1 MKKHLKLI
9 FSILIIGTSLIPLLA
24 TILGYDSI
32 NLDRSSLS
40 PMPALIKDD
49 RINASFTSEFDDF
62 FTDQFSLRTMMIT
75 AYNEIYAN
83 IFKQSGNDKVIVGQ
97 QGFLFFEETLNDY
110 LKVNLLSQHDLMRFN
125 EVLRIQNKYLQSKN
139 INGYF
144 MIVPNKATIYPEYM
158 PSTFNAIGQRS
169 NLDQMSEMDLNMNY
183 IDLTSALIEQKS
195 VVDDELY
202 HRQDSHWNNIG
213 AAIGYLEM
221 MKSLNKESLS
231 LLNMTLVKKADWQG
245 DLARMLYPS
254 KITLEQQFYFQLPN
268 LFTFTKA
275 IRTFEDIQI
284 ESVNTAKEGRLIMF
298 RDSFAN
304 ALIPYIS
311 ESFAQVN
318 YDRTFPYDFNRIE
331 GLQSDTLVIE
341 IAERNLNWVLQ
352 ATPIL
357 IAEGE
362 KQTIVAS
369 SAVSLKITMEQQK
382 KSDVFYLNAR
392 FDDQKSAE
400 KIIAVKLISE
410 GIAYDAFPIYQDGDV
425 EDDIIE
431 YGFSIY
437 TINQLDLESLE
448 IYGFMENEW
457 IKLNNK

>member
-1 MKKHLKLI
+1 MKKYLKLT

-24 TILGYDSI
+24 TALGLNSI

-40 PMPALIKDD
+40 SMPALIKDN
-49 RINASFTSEFDDF
+49 RINTSFTSEFDDF
-62 FTDQFSLRTMMIT
+62 FTDQFSLRTFLIS

-97 QGFLFFEETLNDY
+97 QGFLFFEETLDDY
-110 LKVNLLSQHDLMRFN
+110 LKVNQLSHNDLMRFN
-125 EVLRIQNKYLQSKN
+125 EILRIQSKFLQSKN
-139 INGYF
+139 ISGYL
-144 MIVPNKATIYPEYM
+144 MIVPNKATIYPEHM
-158 PSTFNAIGQRS
+158 PSSFKAIGERS
-169 NLDQMSEMDLNMNY
+169 NLDRISEMDLNINT
-183 IDLTSALIEQKS
+183 IDLTSLLIKQKS
-195 VVDDELY
+195 VYKDDLY

-213 AAIGYLEM
+213 AAFGYLEM

-231 LLNMTLVKKADWQG
+231 LLDLAMEKKVDWQG

-254 KITLEQQFYFQLPN
+254 KITLEHQVYFQLPN
-268 LFTFTKA
+268 QFTFTKA

-284 ESVNTAKEGRLIMF
+284 ESINSAKEGRLIMF

-318 YDRTFPYDFNRIE
+318 YDRTFPYDFRRIKE
-331 GLQSDTLVIE
+331 LQSDALVME
-341 IAERNLNWVLQ
+341 IAERNINWYLQ

-357 IAEGE
+357 EVEGE
-362 KQTIVAS
+362 EQTIVAS
-369 SAVSLKITMEQQK
+369 SLVSLKITVEQQK
-382 KSDVFYLNAR
+382 KSGLFYLNAR

-400 KIIAVKLISE
+400 KIIAVKLIHE
-410 GIAYDAFPIYQDGDV
+410 GATYDAFPIYQDDDF

-437 TINQLDLESLE
+437 TLNELDLNSLE
-448 IYGFMENEW
+448 IYVFMDNAW
-457 IKLNNK
+457 VKIINK

>member
-1 MKKHLKLI
+1 
-9 FSILIIGTSLIPLLA
+9 
-24 TILGYDSI
+24 
-32 NLDRSSLS
+32 
-40 PMPALIKDD
+40 
-49 RINASFTSEFDDF
+49 
-62 FTDQFSLRTMMIT
+62 
-75 AYNEIYAN
+75 
-83 IFKQSGNDKVIVGQ
+83 
-97 QGFLFFEETLNDY
+97 
-110 LKVNLLSQHDLMRFN
+110 
-125 EVLRIQNKYLQSKN
+125 
-139 INGYF
+139 
-144 MIVPNKATIYPEYM
+144 
-158 PSTFNAIGQRS
+158 
-169 NLDQMSEMDLNMNY
+169 
-183 IDLTSALIEQKS
+183 
-195 VVDDELY
+195 
-202 HRQDSHWNNIG
+202 
-213 AAIGYLEM
+213 
-221 MKSLNKESLS
+221 
-231 LLNMTLVKKADWQG
+231 
-245 DLARMLYPS
+245 
-254 KITLEQQFYFQLPN
+254 
-268 LFTFTKA
+268 
-275 IRTFEDIQI
+275 
-284 ESVNTAKEGRLIMF
+284 
-298 RDSFAN
+298 
-304 ALIPYIS
+304 LIPYIS